1 MRNSATPVASGAT
14 AGASTAVVS
23 AQVAGPQAPVSG
35 ATAHAP
41 THAPTH
47 ATTHATAPSDD
58 HAGTSAA
65 FPKRHALSWVPTLYL
80 AMGLPNVLIGVV
92 AAILYKNLGVSN
104 EDIALYTSQMY
115 LPWVLKPL
123 WSPLLEPYRTKRW
136 WVLSMQ
142 FLMMASLG
150 AVAFCLPLEGFFR
163 ASLAFFWITGFASAT
178 QDIAADGVYMTTMSS
193 GEQARYAGLQ
203 GMCWNLGAVVAS
215 GLLVSLTGWLH
226 QALHWSWVQ
235 CWMAVMLGAAAMMGG
250 FGLWHLRVLPPGAP
264 SSVQGQ
270 DLRSALVALRASWVT
285 LFQKPSIWMMLA
297 VVFFFRFG
305 EGFIEKFGP
314 LFLLDPREAGG
325 LGLDN
330 AALGHIYGSAGTVAF
345 IGGAFLGGFIAS
357 KMTLKRSFLLLAVAL
372 NLPHLTYYY
381 LSHALPNDLWVIG
394 VIVAVEKFGYGMG
407 SVGHMLYMMQQI
419 APGPFKMTH
428 YAMATGVMALTKW
441 ATGSVS
447 GWLYAG
453 VGQHYASFFGWVL
466 LFSVPPLVLAWLA
479 PFPVTPGDDDRA
491 GPAGH

>member
-1 MRNSATPVASGAT
+1 MSADLSRVAGAGAPARAEGVPAGGTSAEPSDGGATPV
-14 AGASTAVVS
+14 
-23 AQVAGPQAPVSG
+23 
-35 ATAHAP
+35 HA
-41 THAPTH
+41 
-47 ATTHATAPSDD
+47 
-58 HAGTSAA
+58 
-65 FPKRHALSWVPTLYL
+65 RHPLTWVPSVYL
-80 AMGLPNVLIGVV
+80 AMGLPNVLVGLV

-136 WVLSMQ
+136 WVITMQ
-142 FLMMASLG
+142 FLMMASIG
-150 AVAFCLPLEGFFR
+150 AVAFCLPLDGFFR

-178 QDIAADGVYMTTMSS
+178 QDIVADGVFMTTMSPR
-193 GEQARYAGLQ
+193 EQARYAGLQ

-226 QALHWSWVQ
+226 GALGWTWVQ

-264 SSVQGQ
+264 SAVQGQ
-270 DLRSALVALRASWVT
+270 DLSSAMVSLRESWIT

-297 VVFFFRFG
+297 VVFFYRFG

-314 LFLLDPREAGG
+314 LFLLDPRAAGG

-330 AALGHIYGSAGTVAF
+330 AALGHIYGSAGTIAF
-345 IGGAFLGGFIAS
+345 IAGAFLGGFIAA
-357 KMTLKRSFLLLAVAL
+357 KMTLRRSFLLLAIAL

-381 LSHALPNDLWVIG
+381 LSHALPTDLWWIG
-394 VIVAVEKFGYGMG
+394 AVVAIEKFGFGMG

-466 LFSVPPLVLAWLA
+466 VFSIPPIVLAWLA
-479 PFPVTPGDDDRA
+479 PFPVAVSAQEDRGGAA
-491 GPAGH
+491 GAH